1 MSLSTAPPPTDISTL
16 SLHDALPI
24 FAAALTSGDSTVVL
38 ASSDG
43 SIALR
48 EAATGGQFVPP
59 RIDDAGYVWT
69 STRES
74 SGVLVALSGA
84 DPEHDAKIDA
94 PWLSGRRILALDI
107 AADATRMVVLSA
119 DTGGARLDLCAVR
132 RDENGVPS
140 ALTEP
145 IAMRPSLEDVTQ
157 ASWYDEVA
165 VLVLG
170 EDSSSGEQRAQIVD
184 FRSEEHTSELQSR
197 GHLVCRL
204 LLEKK
209 QHQGTE
215 AVGGGAEQGDREPA
229 TQGAADRG
237 RARQ

>member
-84 DPEHDAKIDA
+84 DPEHDAKID
-94 PWLSGRRILALDI
+94 
-107 AADATRMVVLSA
+107 
-119 DTGGARLDLCAVR
+119 
-132 RDENGVPS
+132 
-140 ALTEP
+140 
-145 IAMRPSLEDVTQ
+145 
-157 ASWYDEVA
+157 
-165 VLVLG
+165 
-170 EDSSSGEQRAQIVD
+170 
-184 FRSEEHTSELQSR
+184 RSEER
-197 GHLVCRL
+197 R
-204 LLEKK
+204 
-209 QHQGTE
+209 
-215 AVGGGAEQGDREPA
+215 VGKE
-229 TQGAADRG
+229 G
-237 RARQ
+237 RAR